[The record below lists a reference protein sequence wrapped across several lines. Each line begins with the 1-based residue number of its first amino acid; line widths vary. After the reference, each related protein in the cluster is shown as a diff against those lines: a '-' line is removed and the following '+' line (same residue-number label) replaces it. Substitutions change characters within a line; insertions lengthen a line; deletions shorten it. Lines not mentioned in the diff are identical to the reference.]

1 MGNFVLVPY
10 CLELIKL
17 VGACQLAAIS
27 SNRCLTDSR
36 EINQVGGQGFT
47 IEGAAMTSISTGL
60 LLNDLRVFEINVS
73 ASTVGLRCSR
83 LVSSGRFILCLGLMS
98 GRDPII

>member
-73 ASTVGLRCSR
+73 ASTVGLRCGR
-83 LVSSGRFILCLGLMS
+83 LVSSGRFFLCLGLMS